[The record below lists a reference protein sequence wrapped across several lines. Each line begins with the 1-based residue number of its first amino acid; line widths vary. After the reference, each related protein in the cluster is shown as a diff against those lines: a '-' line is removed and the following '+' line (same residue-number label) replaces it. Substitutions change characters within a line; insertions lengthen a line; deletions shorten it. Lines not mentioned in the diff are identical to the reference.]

1 MEWNLSHTM
10 MPGIVSMV
18 TMLLAVA
25 LTADQLVTEKEEGLL
40 TRDYVCGVG
49 VPVYLAAQVT
59 VREESD
65 PSSTWQN
72 IASEISGG
80 RQEAKKVSQL
90 KKGSAILCSVHIVIS
105 DFRATWPPFH

>member
-49 VPVYLAAQVT
+49 VPVYLAAQIT
-59 VREESD
+59 VRYCFTL
-65 PSSTWQN
+65 PS
-72 IASEISGG
+72 IDRFEK
-80 RQEAKKVSQL
+80 RQGIGCVNYRPRPEGDFTLYLIQCLSQ
-90 KKGSAILCSVHIVIS
+90 IL
-105 DFRATWPPFH
+105 